1 MTSTSNKSMDDN
13 FADTPLPGEM
23 EAQTAH
29 STPQNESERSGSDGK
44 EQDISEPATSPRDVH
59 GFMWFLVVISIL
71 SSIFLYS
78 LDNTIVADVT
88 PAVTNTFG
96 DAALLPW
103 LSVAFLLGG
112 AAVILPFGKL
122 YGSFDAKWL
131 YIFACVIFN
140 VGSAVCGAAPSMN
153 ALIVGRVLAGMGGN
167 GMYLGV
173 MTLLSVN
180 TSDRERPGYLSF
192 VGLVWGIG
200 TVLGPVVGG
209 AFVESSAT
217 WRWAFYIN
225 LCIAAVCAPVYLF
238 KIPNFKPRAGTATW
252 TLVKEVDILGT
263 VLSVGAIMTIVMA
276 INFGGALY
284 PWNSGRIIAL
294 FVVSG
299 VLFIL
304 FTGQQVKL
312 LFTTIHTRIFPCQFL
327 RNWNAVL
334 LYICASAVNTSGFI
348 PIYYIPLYFQFT
360 RGDGA
365 IDAAVR
371 LLPLIFLLS
380 GAIIANGHLMS
391 RFSYFQPWYIF
402 GSILTLVG
410 GVLMSRI
417 ETTTSI
423 SRIYGYEVLLGLGT
437 GCFIQAGYAVI
448 QAVTPPSEM
457 SYAISYMML
466 AQLGGIAFG
475 LAIGGAVFVNKAI
488 EGLTVLLP
496 NASRAELQLA
506 ITGTSGAYFRGLP
519 ADLQA
524 RSIDAVVLA
533 LRDVFIPVYVGA
545 AVCLIASVCFTQRK
559 LFKDA
564 IAIAA

>member
-1 MTSTSNKSMDDN
+1 MTTNNSSLSQEANPQSHLAESKEWEK
-13 FADTPLPGEM
+13 DTPDSSDHVKE
-23 EAQTAH
+23 EAPEA
-29 STPQNESERSGSDGK
+29 D
-44 EQDISEPATSPRDVH
+44 ASPRDVH

-88 PAVTNTFG
+88 PAITNRFG
-96 DAALLPW
+96 NAALLPW

-112 AAVILPFGKL
+112 SAVVLPFGRL
-122 YGSFDAKWL
+122 FGSFDAKWL
-131 YIFACVIFN
+131 YIGSSIIFN

-180 TSDRERPGYLSF
+180 TSDKERPGYLSF

-225 LCIAAVCAPVYLF
+225 LCIAGLCAPIYLF
-238 KIPNFKPRAGTATW
+238 KIPNFKPRAGTPTM
-252 TLVKEVDILGT
+252 TLLKELDFLGT
-263 VLSVGAIMTIVMA
+263 ILSVGAIMTIVMA
-276 INFGGALY
+276 INFGGTLY
-284 PWNSGRIIAL
+284 DWSSGQIIAL
-294 FVVSG
+294 FVVSI
-299 VLFIL
+299 VLFIV
-304 FTGQQVKL
+304 FGVQQARLVL
-312 LFTTIHTRIFPCQFL
+312 TDLQNRIFPCQFL

-334 LYICASAVNTSGFI
+334 LYICASAVNTAGFI

-360 RGDGA
+360 RGDNA

-380 GAIIANGHLMS
+380 GAILANGHLMS
-391 RFSYFQPWYIF
+391 RFGYFQPWYVF
-402 GSILTLVG
+402 GSVLALAG
-410 GVLMSRI
+410 AALMSKI
-417 ETTTSI
+417 ETTTSV
-423 SRIYGYEVLLGLGT
+423 SRIYGYEVLIGLGT

-448 QAVTPPSEM
+448 QAVVPPAEM
-457 SYAISYMML
+457 AYAISFMML

-475 LAIGGAVFVNKAI
+475 LAIAGAVFVNKAI
-488 EGLTVLLP
+488 SGLEVLLP
-496 NASRAELQLA
+496 NASRADLQLA
-506 ITGTSGAYFRGLP
+506 ITGTSGAYFRTLP
-519 ADLQA
+519 GDLQ
-524 RSIDAVVLA
+524 SQCIDAVVLA
-533 LRDVFIPVYVGA
+533 LRDVFIPVYVGV
-545 AVCLIASVCFTQRK
+545 AVCLVASVCFTQRR

-564 IAIAA
+564 VSVAA